1 MKTETI
7 AGVEYQIGKLGA
19 FEQLHVGRKLAP
31 LLAHAIPA
39 LAQIAAV
46 EGTAKPDIEMLLLS
60 AAAIPL
66 ADVLCHMAK
75 EDVDF
80 VVNECLAVCQ
90 RKQTKGWAKVL
101 APGGNLMFQDIE
113 ADTLIGLTKSVI
125 EVSLGRFF
133 PTGQSESPVAAE

>member
-1 MKTETI
+1 MRTETI
-7 AGVEYQIGKLGA
+7 NGVEYQIGKLGA

-39 LAQIAAV
+39 LGELAMI
-46 EGTAKPDIEMLLLS
+46 EGTEASISTLLLTS
-60 AAAIPL
+60 AAIPL
-66 ADVLCHMAK
+66 ADVLCRMSK

-101 APGGNLMFQDIE
+101 AQGGTLMFQDIE
-113 ADTLIGLTKSVI
+113 ADTLIALTKSVI
-125 EVSLGRFF
+125 EVSLARFF